1 MRIVGYG
8 SAVASGEEGG
18 GVSRESRWRVLLR
31 WFWEKSVFCSLLETW
46 GKFLQSSGIIWLR
59 GIELSVGL
67 FFGGQVVDYH
77 LANER
82 KENEEPDTDPEE
94 IDTVA
99 LQRVKL
105 GRTSGLNTNDRHDEG
120 INRG

>member
-1 MRIVGYG
+1 M
-8 SAVASGEEGG
+8 
-18 GVSRESRWRVLLR
+18 
-31 WFWEKSVFCSLLETW
+31 
-46 GKFLQSSGIIWLR
+46 
-59 GIELSVGL
+59 
-67 FFGGQVVDYH
+67 
-77 LANER
+77 NER

-99 LQRVKL
+99 LRRVKL